1 MEHGILAIFLI
12 TLIAGLISLFNAV
25 AIFWRTRDTVIRY
38 FAILFS
44 GLSSQILAH
53 LALAYFLI
61 AGGNVTGPL
70 FHALVAS
77 VGLSICLMTFAVV
90 RATELICGGRGSEPR
105 VVAALIVSS
114 LAFFLCLF
122 SATVD
127 PVTRIVRFNALAL
140 SLLVLPAA
148 ILYAIARGFRFI
160 RTERTGENR
169 ECIKTMTLLALVF
182 FPFFCLSFL
191 RPVLSRSL
199 AIGVNMFSILP
210 FSAFYIAVC
219 AAFTVFVNRKY
230 LAHLCG
236 ARFPSIPDEDFFRDY
251 GITPREREVM
261 ALILEG
267 DDNKSI
273 ARKLGIA
280 VNTVKVHTASL
291 FRKLNVQSRFSLT
304 KFCSYRE
311 PSAKTDSH

>member
-1 MEHGILAIFLI
+1 MEHAIFAIFLI
-12 TLIAGLISLFNAV
+12 TLIAGLISLCNAV
-25 AIFWRTRDTVIRY
+25 AIFLRTRDTVIRY

-61 AGGNVTGPL
+61 AGGNVAGPL
-70 FHALVAS
+70 FHSLAAS
-77 VGLSICLMTFAVV
+77 VGFSICLMTFAVV
-90 RATELICGGRGSEPR
+90 RATELICGGQGSGPR
-105 VVAALIVSS
+105 VITALVISS

-127 PVTRIVRFNALAL
+127 PATGSVRFNSFAL
-140 SLLVLPAA
+140 SLFILPVS

-160 RTERTGENR
+160 RTERTGEKR
-169 ECIKTMTLLALVF
+169 DCIKAVTILALVF
-182 FPFFCLSFL
+182 FPFFCFSFI

-199 AIGVNMFSILP
+199 AVGVNMFSVLP
-210 FSAFYIAVC
+210 FSVFYLAVC
-219 AAFTVFVNRKY
+219 LSFTVFVNRKY
-230 LAHLCG
+230 LALLSG
-236 ARFPSIPDEDFFRDY
+236 ARFPAIPGEEFFRDH

-261 ALILEG
+261 SLILEG

-291 FRKLNVQSRFSLT
+291 FRKLNVQSRFGLT
-304 KFCSYRE
+304 KFCAYRE
-311 PSAKTDSH
+311 PSSQ